1 MDKKIYLLEW
11 KGAES
16 GPYSVAE
23 NRDMLSR
30 GRIGLLHKIGTKD
43 SAFVTLKD
51 VDLDALEQSD
61 ARTANA
67 PSDMLALASYAV
79 AGIAFLSPWTLAASA
94 AIAAYLW
101 AAGVRRPAV
110 LSIALSAAFARPLAK
125 YARRMRRNE
134 DDNST
139 ALGRSLIKGRERA
152 DKLRQI
158 YSDIECSDE

>member
-1 MDKKIYLLEW
+1 MQLRIKIMKKSTVAISSLLFTFAAIFANAADNTYYMW

-23 NRDMLSR
+23 IRDMLSR

-67 PSDMLALASYAV
+67 PSDILALASYAV

-101 AAGVRRPAV
+101 AAGARRPAV
-110 LSIALSAAFARPLAK
+110 LSAALSAAFAL
-125 YARRMRRNE
+125 
-134 DDNST
+134 
-139 ALGRSLIKGRERA
+139 LGILFF
-152 DKLRQI
+152 
-158 YSDIECSDE
+158 DIFYPTLEG

>member
-23 NRDMLSR
+23 IRDMLSR

-67 PSDMLALASYAV
+67 PSDILALASYAV

-94 AIAAYLW
+94 AIAMYLW
-101 AAGVRRPAV
+101 AAGARRPAV
-110 LSIALSAAFARPLAK
+110 LSIALSAAFAL
-125 YARRMRRNE
+125 
-134 DDNST
+134 
-139 ALGRSLIKGRERA
+139 LGILFF
-152 DKLRQI
+152 
-158 YSDIECSDE
+158 DIFYPTLEG